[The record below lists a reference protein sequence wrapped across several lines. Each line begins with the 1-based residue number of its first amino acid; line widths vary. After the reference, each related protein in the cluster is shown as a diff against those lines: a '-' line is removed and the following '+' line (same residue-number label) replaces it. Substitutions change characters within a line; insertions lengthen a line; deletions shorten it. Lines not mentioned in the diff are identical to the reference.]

1 MLTGYNTDVRFEGL
15 TYHVQSEDRG
25 RANPVLESLVY
36 CGGQILHQERTSYDD
51 LVAAEA
57 AEAVVAARL
66 DRQHRELVRRVRH
79 GEFAAAAG
87 GPGGLPPA
95 GAAPAAE
102 QGPLADHLTALL
114 ATDEEVETLE
124 LTFSCTGAGS
134 GVAGRL
140 SVVRAAD
147 GAPAAGARVSARIV
161 GRGVTPVTVFTAETD
176 AAGETPVA
184 LALPPA
190 AAALIFAAERGP
202 GGGRLRVP
210 VEVAGEPDAVPA
222 GPALS
227 RASGPRPASP
237 ARGSS
242 S

>member
-1 MLTGYNTDVRFEGL
+1 LLTGYNTDVRFEGQ

-36 CGGQILHQERTSYDD
+36 CGGQILHQERTPYDD
-51 LVAAEA
+51 LVRREA
-57 AEAVVAARL
+57 TEASVAAVL
-66 DRQHRELVRRVRH
+66 DRQHRDLVRRARH

-87 GPGGLPPA
+87 GPGGPPNA

-102 QGPLADHLTALL
+102 QGPLADHLAALL

-124 LTFSCTGAGS
+124 LTFSCEAGS
-134 GVAGRL
+134 GGRAGRL
-140 SVVRAAD
+140 AVLRSAD
-147 GAPAAGARVSARIV
+147 GSPAAGARVSARVV
-161 GRGVTPVTVFTAETD
+161 GCGLTPVTVFSGETD
-176 AAGETPVA
+176 EAGEAPVA
-184 LALPPA
+184 VVVPPA
-190 AAALIFAAERGP
+190 ATALIFAAERGP
-202 GGGRLRVP
+202 GGGRLRVTLGA
-210 VEVAGEPDAVPA
+210 AGGDGVLAE
-222 GPALS
+222 PALS

>member
-1 MLTGYNTDVRFEGL
+1 LLTGYNTDVRFEGQ

-36 CGGQILHQERTSYDD
+36 CGGQILHQGRPPYDA
-51 LVAAEA
+51 LVRREATEAAVAA
-57 AEAVVAARL
+57 VL
-66 DRQHRELVRRVRH
+66 DRQHRDLVRRARH

-87 GPGGLPPA
+87 PGGLPNA

-102 QGPLADHLTALL
+102 QGPLADHLAALL

-124 LTFSCTGAGS
+124 LTFSCQAGS
-134 GVAGRL
+134 GGLAGQL
-140 SVVRAAD
+140 AVLRAAD
-147 GAPAAGARVSARIV
+147 GSPAAGARVSARVV
-161 GRGVTPVTVFTAETD
+161 GRGLTPVTVFSGETD
-176 AAGETPVA
+176 EAGEAPVA
-184 LALPPA
+184 VVVPPA
-190 AAALIFAAERGP
+190 ATALIFAAERGP
-202 GGGRLRVP
+202 GGGRLRVTLGA
-210 VEVAGEPDAVPA
+210 AGGDGVPA
-222 GPALS
+222 EPALS

>member
-1 MLTGYNTDVRFEGL
+1 LLTGYNTDVRFEGQ

-36 CGGQILHQERTSYDD
+36 CGGQILHQERTAYDD
-51 LVAAEA
+51 LVSQGATEAAVAAVLERQHRDLVRRARHGAFAAEA
-57 AEAVVAARL
+57 
-66 DRQHRELVRRVRH
+66 
-79 GEFAAAAG
+79 G
-87 GPGGLPPA
+87 GLGGLPNT

-102 QGPLADHLTALL
+102 QGPLADHLAVLL

-124 LTFSCTGAGS
+124 LTFACETGS
-134 GVAGRL
+134 GGLVGRI
-140 SVVRAAD
+140 SVRRAAD
-147 GAPAAGARVSARIV
+147 GTPAAGARISARIV
-161 GRGVTPVTVFTAETD
+161 GRGLTPVTVFTGETD
-176 AAGETPVA
+176 ETGETPIAVV
-184 LALPPA
+184 LPPA
-190 AAALIFAAERGP
+190 ATALIFAAERGP

-210 VEVAGEPDAVPA
+210 VGAGGNAVVP
-222 GPALS
+222 GTEPALS